1 MNEETEQKGRDVDLA
16 RIEDLLEL
24 VARSRIAELELSENG
39 TRIRIV
45 KATAGAPAIAA
56 PAPVAPVLAER
67 PTPAPAPAPA
77 PKPATVPTQSEI
89 IAPTYGL
96 FHRTPSPDAAPFTE
110 LGARIEAGQTVCIVE
125 AMKTFIPIVAE
136 TAGTVT
142 AILADN
148 ASEVE
153 AGQVLFRIG
162 LDAA

>member
-1 MNEETEQKGRDVDLA
+1 MDLA

-45 KATAGAPAIAA
+45 KASAGAAAAAAPVAA
-56 PAPVAPVLAER
+56 PAPVAP
-67 PTPAPAPAPA
+67 APAVHAAPA
-77 PKPATVPTQSEI
+77 PKRETTPTESEI
-89 IAPTYGL
+89 LAPTYGL
-96 FHRTPSPDAAPFTE
+96 FHRTPSPDAPPFTE
-110 LGARIEAGQTVCIVE
+110 LGARVEAGQTVCIVE

-142 AILADN
+142 EILVEN

-162 LDAA
+162 LDAAA

>member
-1 MNEETEQKGRDVDLA
+1 MDLA

-45 KATAGAPAIAA
+45 KAAAGAPAAVVAA
-56 PAPVAPVLAER
+56 PAPAVAAPAAR
-67 PTPAPAPAPA
+67 PAPAPAKSEA
-77 PKPATVPTQSEI
+77 APTQSEI

-110 LGARIEAGQTVCIVE
+110 LGARVEAGQTVCIVE

-142 AILADN
+142 AILAEN

-162 LDAA
+162 LDVA

>member
-1 MNEETEQKGRDVDLA
+1 MDLA

-45 KATAGAPAIAA
+45 KATTGAPAVAA
-56 PAPVAPVLAER
+56 PAPVAPARIES
-67 PTPAPAPAPA
+67 PAPAAA
-77 PKPATVPTQSEI
+77 AKAEAAPTQSEV

-110 LGARIEAGQTVCIVE
+110 LGARVEAGQTVCIVE

-142 AILADN
+142 AILAEN

>member
-1 MNEETEQKGRDVDLA
+1 MDLA

-45 KATAGAPAIAA
+45 KASAGAAAA
-56 PAPVAPVLAER
+56 PVTAPVPV
-67 PTPAPAPAPA
+67 APAPAAHADPA
-77 PKPATVPTQSEI
+77 PKREATPTESEI
-89 IAPTYGL
+89 LAPTYGL
-96 FHRTPSPDAAPFTE
+96 FHRTPSPDAPPFTE
-110 LGARIEAGQTVCIVE
+110 LGARVEAGQTVCIVE

-142 AILADN
+142 EILVEN

-162 LDAA
+162 LDAAA

>member
-1 MNEETEQKGRDVDLA
+1 MDLA

-45 KATAGAPAIAA
+45 KAAAGAPAVAA
-56 PAPVAPVLAER
+56 PAPAVAAPAAR
-67 PTPAPAPAPA
+67 PAPAPA
-77 PKPATVPTQSEI
+77 KPEAAPTQSEI

-110 LGARIEAGQTVCIVE
+110 LGARVEAGQTVCIVE

-142 AILADN
+142 AILAEN

>member
-1 MNEETEQKGRDVDLA
+1 MDLA

-45 KATAGAPAIAA
+45 KAAAGAPA
-56 PAPVAPVLAER
+56 APVPAER
-67 PTPAPAPAPA
+67 PTPAPAA
-77 PKPATVPTQSEI
+77 KPAAAPTQSEI

-110 LGARIEAGQTVCIVE
+110 LGARVEAGQTVCIVE

-142 AILADN
+142 AILAEN

-153 AGQVLFRIG
+153 AGQVLFHIG

>member
-1 MNEETEQKGRDVDLA
+1 VDLA

-45 KATAGAPAIAA
+45 KAAGAPAVAIAA
-56 PAPVAPVLAER
+56 PPAAVAAPADR
-67 PTPAPAPAPA
+67 PAMPAPAA
-77 PKPATVPTQSEI
+77 KPAAAPTQSEI

-110 LGARIEAGQTVCIVE
+110 LGARVEAGQTVCIVE

-142 AILADN
+142 AILAEN

-153 AGQVLFRIG
+153 AGQVLFR
-162 LDAA
+162 LDAAA

>member
-1 MNEETEQKGRDVDLA
+1 MDLA

-24 VARSRIAELELSENG
+24 VARSRVAELELSENG

-45 KATAGAPAIAA
+45 KAAGAPAATTAASTPATAVPAERTA
-56 PAPVAPVLAER
+56 PASTAQ
-67 PTPAPAPAPA
+67 PTAAS
-77 PKPATVPTQSEI
+77 TRSEI
-89 IAPTYGL
+89 LAPTYGL

-110 LGARIEAGQTVCIVE
+110 LGARVEAGQTVCIVE

-142 AILADN
+142 EILAEN

-153 AGQVLFRIG
+153 AGQVLFRLAI
-162 LDAA
+162 A

>member
-1 MNEETEQKGRDVDLA
+1 MDLA

-45 KATAGAPAIAA
+45 KASAGTPAIAT
-56 PAPVAPVLAER
+56 PAPVHMEP
-67 PTPAPAPAPA
+67 PTPASAAKTA
-77 PKPATVPTQSEI
+77 AVPTQSEI
-89 IAPTYGL
+89 LAPTYGL

-110 LGARIEAGQTVCIVE
+110 LGARVEAGQTVCIVE

-142 AILADN
+142 AILAEN

-153 AGQVLFRIG
+153 AGQVLFRID
-162 LDAA
+162 LDAAT

>member
-1 MNEETEQKGRDVDLA
+1 VDLA

-45 KATAGAPAIAA
+45 KAAAGAPAVAA
-56 PAPVAPVLAER
+56 PAPAVAAPAAR
-67 PTPAPAPAPA
+67 PAPAPA
-77 PKPATVPTQSEI
+77 KPEAAPTQSEI

-110 LGARIEAGQTVCIVE
+110 LGARVEAGQTVCIVE

-142 AILADN
+142 AILAEN

>member
-1 MNEETEQKGRDVDLA
+1 MDLA

-45 KATAGAPAIAA
+45 KATTGAPAIAA
-56 PAPVAPVLAER
+56 PAPAVLVPAER
-67 PTPAPAPAPA
+67 PAPAPAPVA
-77 PKPATVPTQSEI
+77 KPAAAPTQSEI

-110 LGARIEAGQTVCIVE
+110 LGARVEAGQTVCIVE

-142 AILADN
+142 AILAEN
-148 ASEVE
+148 AAEVE

-162 LDAA
+162 LDAAAA